1 MQKVLLL
8 LFTIGWG
15 PLAAQTTEFFTV
27 ELGGGYTQLVDEPF
41 SPLLYSGWSGHFILG
56 NITERPRSEWS
67 SRFQGGFGSLS
78 ASIDNGGRYA
88 TSSVTSYLFSF
99 ELANYRLVHT
109 WGKGGLWLGGAWN
122 TQFDLRMYNLFT
134 NNIAGHELRST
145 LDVGTFFRYALT
157 DRHRL
162 QTGVQFPLVGAASR
176 PNYIGV
182 VGFEEDLDSDI
193 LGMLLPDEFVSWHN
207 LRVVQTHVQ
216 WRWIQKNAHQL
227 NLIYRWQGGINLQ
240 TRRLAYGRHQL
251 GIGYSFLTK
260 RLKP

>member
-157 DRHRL
+157 DRSIACKQVFNSHWWGLPPALITLGLLGLKKIWIRI
-162 QTGVQFPLVGAASR
+162 FSACYSRMNSLVGTICGWYKR
-176 PNYIGV
+176 MCN
-182 VGFEEDLDSDI
+182 
-193 LGMLLPDEFVSWHN
+193 
-207 LRVVQTHVQ
+207 
-216 WRWIQKNAHQL
+216 
-227 NLIYRWQGGINLQ
+227 GGGSKRTPIN
-240 TRRLAYGRHQL
+240 
-251 GIGYSFLTK
+251 
-260 RLKP
+260 